1 MKRNKVPMGF
11 FNWLLESGKYK
22 NDSIMEKIDRAIRK
36 M

>member
-1 MKRNKVPMGF
+1 MKWNKVPMGF

-22 NDSIMEKIDRAIRK
+22 NESIMEKIDRAIRK

>member
-1 MKRNKVPMGF
+1 MKLNKVPMGF

-22 NDSIMEKIDRAIRK
+22 DDSIMEKIDRAIRK